1 VTRATRTIPLATLN
15 KLPAPDFSQRLGNIY
30 EHAPWVA
37 AAVAAMRPF
46 ATIADL
52 YAALRSAMH
61 QASAEERRALVRGH
75 PDLAGKAARAGALT
89 PESTGE
95 QASAGLDHLS
105 EAEFAAFHRLNDAY
119 RAKFGFPFIIC
130 VRRHTKDS
138 ILASFAQRVGHTPE
152 AEIQTALEEID
163 RIAALRLD
171 ALVTGEGRL
180 GVTGRLS
187 THVLDNHAGK
197 PAAGLAIEL
206 RECQACGAGRLVARA
221 VTNEDGRTDAP
232 LIAGRPVPIGRYEL
246 TFAVGAYFA
255 RRGVAL
261 ADPPFLDIV
270 PIRFAVAEAE
280 GRYHIPLLFTPW
292 SYSTYR
298 GS

>member
-1 VTRATRTIPLATLN
+1 MTRATRTIPLATLN

-95 QASAGLDHLS
+95 QASAGLDRLS

-119 RAKFGFPFIIC
+119 CAKFGFPFIIC
-130 VRRHTKDS
+130 VRRYTKDL
-138 ILASFAQRVGHTPE
+138 ILAGFEKRLAHAPE
-152 AEIQTALEEID
+152 VELATALEEID

-180 GVTGRLS
+180 DVAGRLS
-187 THVLDNHAGK
+187 THVLDNHAGE
-197 PAAGLAIEL
+197 PAAGLSIEL
-206 RECQACGAGRLVARA
+206 RELSASGADRLVARA
-221 VTNEDGRTDAP
+221 VTNADGRTDAP
-232 LIAGRPVPIGRYEL
+232 LIADRPVPIGRYEL
-246 TFAVGAYFA
+246 TFAVGDYFA
-255 RRGVAL
+255 RRGVEL

-270 PIRFAVAEAE
+270 PIRFAVADAE
-280 GRYHIPLLFTPW
+280 GRYHIPLLVTPW